1 MTDFFW
7 LKYLLALSLQMW
19 GIEFYDEAAKT
30 RRSMKSVSP
39 KTDETPSKNSELKGK
54 DAEDAPQETGTEEL
68 VTESCSG
75 LDSSLKRENA
85 SSDQIPQPNQSVV
98 TSEQADLRP
107 ELAKETLEEKLSDH
121 VRPTAAEDVELTEV
135 VERRRHMTPNLR
147 DESIEEEYV
156 IITHKRNCESKDLP
170 KPGMYRA
177 HPGSGS

>member
-1 MTDFFW
+1 
-7 LKYLLALSLQMW
+7 MW

-39 KTDETPSKNSELKGK
+39 KTDETPELKGK

-68 VTESCSG
+68 VTESCSD

-85 SSDQIPQPNQSVV
+85 SADQIPQPNQSVV
-98 TSEQADLRP
+98 SSEQADLRP

-135 VERRRHMTPNLR
+135 VEMRRHMTPNLR